1 MVLDLYRVEQQVE
14 RDRATVDATGR
25 ALASKIE
32 GVHLQRLT
40 SHADHRGSLAEIVDV
55 RDPFW
60 SEAVVYAYEF
70 TILPGRI
77 KGWGMHELQADR
89 YFVSGCNVRVVLH
102 DGREDS
108 DTYGRTEQYFFT
120 PTTPGLLKI
129 PPGVWHADQNW
140 GDFEARLI
148 NFPTR
153 PYDHTA
159 PDKYRI
165 DPHSGIIPFDWELRD
180 G

>member
-1 MVLDLYRVEQQVE
+1 MDELIE

-25 ALASKIE
+25 ELGPEIA

-40 SHADHRGSLAEIVDV
+40 RHADHRGSLAEVMDT

-60 SEAVVYAYEF
+60 FEPVVYAYEF

-77 KGWGMHELQADR
+77 KGWGMHRLQTDR
-89 YFVSGCNVRVVLH
+89 YLVSGSNLRVVLY
-102 DGREDS
+102 DGRDSS
-108 DTYGRTEQYFFT
+108 DTYRRIEEYFFT
-120 PTTPGLLKI
+120 PATAGLLMI

-153 PYDHTA
+153 AYDHA
-159 PDKYRI
+159 EPDKYRI
-165 DPHSGIIPFDWELRD
+165 DPHSGLIPFDWELGD